1 MIAWSFLKR
10 GFVVAAPPFNGFYHQ
25 KFMLSC
31 VSCVV
36 KIQRYAIFK

>member
-10 GFVVAAPPFNGFYHQ
+10 KFVVATPHFNRFCHQ
-25 KFMLSC
+25 KFML
-31 VSCVV
+31 SCVV

>member
-10 GFVVAAPPFNGFYHQ
+10 GFVVATPHFNEFYHQ

-31 VSCVV
+31 VV
-36 KIQRYAIFK
+36 KIQRHAIFK

>member
-10 GFVVAAPPFNGFYHQ
+10 GFVVATPHFNRSYHQ
-25 KFMLSC
+25 KFML
-31 VSCVV
+31 SCVV

>member
-10 GFVVAAPPFNGFYHQ
+10 EFIVATPHFNRFYHQ
-25 KFMLSC
+25 KFML
-31 VSCVV
+31 SCVV